1 MKLSRWDKLASRL
14 ATRLRGNIGLEA
26 AVRRGLPPPKHRLIL
41 YEYEASPWCRL
52 VREYATILN
61 LSLHIRPCPR
71 QTLFLEGAFDASSR
85 FRPEAMNYLQTHRH
99 TDDLTFPLLVD
110 ATAAAA
116 VAAKEDKPI
125 VVTQSYDILEHL
137 WKNYGQNVLPNQH
150 RPDQKWNSSQIPF
163 PLRFLSL
170 AGPSYLR
177 PWPTS
182 GVLQT
187 PSLWDEKSTH
197 KLTLY
202 QAEGCP
208 ESRLTREILCTLELP
223 YQSIPVGQNSSNS
236 LPVDGDDTS
245 NALHT
250 PVLIDGDYTLQGAHA
265 CIEHLWNN
273 YRDPNGKLP
282 VWWNPKPSPNLG
294 RAGSFGV
301 GAYTAFLTGSR
312 AFVPS
317 QAMQ

>member
-1 MKLSRWDKLASRL
+1 M
-14 ATRLRGNIGLEA
+14 
-26 AVRRGLPPPKHRLIL
+26 
-41 YEYEASPWCRL
+41 
-52 VREYATILN
+52 
-61 LSLHIRPCPR
+61 
-71 QTLFLEGAFDASSR
+71 EGAFDASSR

-110 ATAAAA
+110 ATTTQ
-116 VAAKEDKPI
+116 DKPI
-125 VVTQSYDILEHL
+125 VLTQSYDILEHL

-170 AGPSYLR
+170 AGPSYMR

-182 GVLQT
+182 GILQT
-187 PSLWDEKSTH
+187 PSLWDKNVTKE
-197 KLTLY
+197 LTLY

-208 ESRLTREILCTLELP
+208 ESRLTREVLCTLELP
-223 YQSIPVGQNSSNS
+223 YQSIPVGHNSSNS
-236 LPVDGDDTS
+236 LPVDGIN
-245 NALHT
+245 NAHNNT

-265 CIEHLWNN
+265 CSEHLWNK

-282 VWWNPKPSPNLG
+282 VWWNPKPYPNLG